1 MAPFE
6 MVAFVRNGH
15 FIGLLSSSFVK
26 VVVHVSVSHFVNM
39 SGPLPLTSRFFFFL
53 QFYPQTCCHVLLGWW
68 FYDYYDQICNPPG
81 P

>member
-39 SGPLPLTSRFFFFL
+39 SGPLPLTSRFFF
-53 QFYPQTCCHVLLGWW
+53 PPVLSSNVLPRSPRLVVLRLLRP
-68 FYDYYDQICNPPG
+68 DL
-81 P
+81 